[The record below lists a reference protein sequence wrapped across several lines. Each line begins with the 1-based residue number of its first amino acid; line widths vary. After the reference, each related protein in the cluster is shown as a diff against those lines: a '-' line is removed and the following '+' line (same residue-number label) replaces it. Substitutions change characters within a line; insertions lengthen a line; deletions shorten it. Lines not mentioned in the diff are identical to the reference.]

1 MGTTMTALPATLKRG
16 GRVDFG
22 RDLALPPVSR
32 VMVVFLD
39 DIRIE
44 DAPPPAP
51 PASGKNL
58 PKFTREQIETWRTDH
73 DIQAF
78 SGILKDAGLPPD
90 ITMDDI
96 KWMRLKERH
105 GL

>member
-1 MGTTMTALPATLKRG
+1 
-16 GRVDFG
+16 
-22 RDLALPPVSR
+22 
-32 VMVVFLD
+32 MVVFLD
-39 DIRIE
+39 DIRLE

-58 PKFTREQIETWRTDH
+58 PKFTREKIETWRTDH

-90 ITMDDI
+90 ITMDDDAVAVGGGGPWSAGI
-96 KWMRLKERH
+96 LAGRAPQYGRTYGTAESGRA
-105 GL
+105 GR